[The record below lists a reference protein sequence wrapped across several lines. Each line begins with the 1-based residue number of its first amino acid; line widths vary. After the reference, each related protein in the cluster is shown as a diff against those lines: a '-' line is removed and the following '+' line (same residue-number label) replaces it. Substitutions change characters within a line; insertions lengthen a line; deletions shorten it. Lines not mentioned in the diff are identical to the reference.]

1 MRLNLRDIEEMILK
15 TAKGSLSEVVV
26 VSVLALDKEGSE
38 PLVVH
43 VVFGSDTPA
52 DPEAFLRGLL
62 DDLPLPQYMCP
73 RVAKSLSVTHPSAD
87 VAAKKPM
94 STIESQLKEIWK
106 DVLSHGPHDREDIS
120 NESDFFQM
128 GGTSMLLLEER
139 LDTNQSSQDPRVIYH
154 GDLRLPL
161 LGLSKLEANRI
172 FSQADS
178 TIHSAAEVSHL
189 KSYSNLHDTNVA
201 STKELTRLCLPRR
214 IPIHYVSTAGVA
226 MFAVGHTFDE
236 VSASSTPPPTD
247 SGDGYSASKW
257 ASERFLERVN
267 AAFDLPGHWIVLIEN
282 VSRNI
287 VKDVLENNPWTPNGL
302 SCIHQTGD
310 IVIPLDQMKEY
321 IERESEEPLPV
332 IEKLTLTEWAE
343 KAELVGLHSSLAN
356 VLKNADQI
364 GILQMHIPKL
374 VRKYRN

>member
-1 MRLNLRDIEEMILK
+1 
-15 TAKGSLSEVVV
+15 
-26 VSVLALDKEGSE
+26 
-38 PLVVH
+38 
-43 VVFGSDTPA
+43 
-52 DPEAFLRGLL
+52 
-62 DDLPLPQYMCP
+62 
-73 RVAKSLSVTHPSAD
+73 
-87 VAAKKPM
+87 
-94 STIESQLKEIWK
+94 
-106 DVLSHGPHDREDIS
+106 
-120 NESDFFQM
+120 
-128 GGTSMLLLEER
+128 
-139 LDTNQSSQDPRVIYH
+139 
-154 GDLRLPL
+154 

-226 MFAVGHTFDE
+226 MFAVGDTFDE

-247 SGDGYSASKW
+247 GGDGYSASKW

-267 AAFDLPGHWIVLIEN
+267 AVFDLPVWIHRPSGIMRPPNEKHNQDALLLSILHFSKRSELCQRLTSSKGHWIVFIEN

-302 SCIHQTGD
+302 SYIHQTGD

-332 IEKLTLTEWAE
+332 VEKLTLTEWAE
-343 KAELVGLHSSLAN
+343 RAELVGLHSSLAN

>member
-1 MRLNLRDIEEMILK
+1 MRVNLRDIEEMILK

-26 VSVLALDKEGSE
+26 VSVLALDKEGCES
-38 PLVVH
+38 LVGH
-43 VVFGSDTPA
+43 VVFGSDTAA

-73 RVAKSLSVTHPSAD
+73 RV
-87 VAAKKPM
+87 
-94 STIESQLKEIWK
+94 
-106 DVLSHGPHDREDIS
+106 
-120 NESDFFQM
+120 
-128 GGTSMLLLEER
+128 
-139 LDTNQSSQDPRVIYH
+139 
-154 GDLRLPL
+154 
-161 LGLSKLEANRI
+161 
-172 FSQADS
+172 ADS

-226 MFAVGHTFDE
+226 MFAVGDTFDE

-247 SGDGYSASKW
+247 GGDGYSASKW

-267 AAFDLPGHWIVLIEN
+267 AAFDLPVWIHRPSGIMRPPNEKHNQDALLLSILHFSKRSELCQRLTSSKGHWIVFIEN

-302 SCIHQTGD
+302 SYIHQTGD

-332 IEKLTLTEWAE
+332 VEKLTLTEWAE
-343 KAELVGLHSSLAN
+343 RAELVGLHSSLAN